1 MVEAPL
7 SAAAARAA
15 LSEIADP
22 EIPLISI
29 TELGIV
35 REVAVAGDRV
45 VVTLTPTYS
54 GCPAMAAI
62 REDVIDHPH
71 IPLQVVLQPARV
83 RLVPVDLV
91 IPEGRVGYVI
101 GSGDSIPNVK
111 SRFGLYEIP
120 LIPLNAS
127 FIASCTTLS
136 SSGPAAPRAY
146 SSCAGVHHESSPAA
160 LPHNGQKY

>member
-62 REDVIDHPH
+62 REDVIARLRRAGFSEVEVRTVVAPAWSSDWIAPEAHARLKACGIAPPH
-71 IPLQVVLQPARV
+71 VVLDGDVRRLRLFARS
-83 RLVPVDLV
+83 VDCPRCESKQTER
-91 IPEGRVGYVI
+91 ISEF
-101 GSGDSIPNVK
+101 GSTACKAI
-111 SRFGLYEIP
+111 YHC
-120 LIPLNAS
+120 LICREP
-127 FIASCTTLS
+127 FDFFKPI
-136 SSGPAAPRAY
+136 
-146 SSCAGVHHESSPAA
+146 
-160 LPHNGQKY
+160 